1 MSLIDVIKWNANPK
15 DFCYK
20 SPITDIRLGSQ
31 LVVYPAQTA
40 FFVKGGAIYD
50 EFNQPGTYTILS
62 ENIPILNR
70 VINLPFGKESPFQ
83 AEVWFVNQITKL
95 NLKWGTQTPIQLE
108 DPEYHIF
115 ISVRAYGQYG
125 IKIVQPRLFL
135 ETLIGSMVEF
145 SDSSIEDYFKGR
157 LLTCLSTAI
166 SRKITL
172 DQMSIFT
179 INAYLTDMS
188 NACGEEI
195 DRYFAKY
202 GVKVVDFSIMSIN
215 IPPEDAGF
223 ERLKAIKA
231 AVAGVSVGGKDIY
244 KMERSFDVLE
254 KAADNEGAGA
264 NLIGMGFGLGI
275 GSKGKGIATDSIDTN
290 PEQMPP
296 PIPEPKTYFVYLNG
310 KKVGGNTRERIRE
323 LFGGQQID
331 KDTLV
336 WRPGMSSWSPISSVK
351 ELWDYLETPPEI

>member
-1 MSLIDVIKWNANPK
+1 MSLVDVIKWNATPQ

-50 EFNQPGTYTILS
+50 EFNQPGTYTIQS

-70 VINLPFGKESPFQ
+70 VINLPFGGNSPFQ

-108 DPEYHIF
+108 DPAYHIF
-115 ISVRAYGQYG
+115 VSVRAYGQYG

-135 ETLIGSMVEF
+135 ETLIGSMDEF
-145 SDSSIEDYFKGR
+145 TESSIENYLKGR

-179 INAYLTDMS
+179 ISAYLTDIS
-188 NACGEEI
+188 NASENEI
-195 DRYFAKY
+195 DRYFSKY
-202 GVKVVDFSIMSIN
+202 GIKIVDFAIMSIN
-215 IPPEDAGF
+215 IPPEDEGYQ
-223 ERLKAIKA
+223 RLKAIKA
-231 AVAGVSVGGKDIY
+231 AVAGVSVGGRDIY
-244 KMERSFDVLE
+244 QLERSFDVLD
-254 KAADNEGAGA
+254 KAAENEGAGA
-264 NLIGMGFGLGI
+264 NLIGMGFGMGI
-275 GSKGKGIATDSIDTN
+275 GSKGRGIAIEQIETD
-290 PEQMPP
+290 PEPMPP
-296 PIPEPKTYFVYLNG
+296 PIPKPKTYYLYLNG
-310 KKVGGNTRERIRE
+310 RKESGNTLEKIGE
-323 LFGGQQID
+323 MYSSKQID

-336 WRPGMSSWSPISSVK
+336 WRPGMNSWQPLSSVK
-351 ELWDYLETPPEI
+351 ELWDYLETPPEV

>member
-1 MSLIDVIKWNANPK
+1 MSLVDVIKWNANPK
-15 DFCYK
+15 NLCYK
-20 SPITDIRLGSQ
+20 FPSPDLRLGSQ

-145 SDSSIEDYFKGR
+145 TDSNIEDYFKGR

-172 DQMSIFT
+172 DQMSIFA
-179 INAYLTDMS
+179 INAYLTDIS

-195 DRYFAKY
+195 NQHFAKY
-202 GVKVVDFSIMSIN
+202 GVQIVDFSIISIS

-223 ERLKAIKA
+223 QRLKAIKA
-231 AVAGVSVGGKDIY
+231 AVASVSVGGRDIY
-244 KMERSFDVLE
+244 QMERSFDVLD
-254 KAADNEGAGA
+254 KAAGNEGAGA

-275 GSKGKGIATDSIDTN
+275 GSKGGGIAIERIDTD
-290 PEQMPP
+290 PEASPP
-296 PIPEPKTYFVYLNG
+296 PIPMPKTYYVYLNG
-310 KKVGGNTRERIRE
+310 KKVGGNTREKICE
-323 LFGGQQID
+323 LFREQQID

-336 WRPGMSSWSPISSVK
+336 WRPGMSNWSPISSVK